1 MAATTSRFVQTFG
14 RARSGHEAILL
25 AQPAAESF
33 APPDDPGLQDC
44 EDEATG
50 NWSEKN
56 EKRTQQIEL

>member
-14 RARSGHEAILL
+14 SERSGHEAILL
-25 AQPAAESF
+25 AQRTAESF

-50 NWSEKN
+50 YWSEKN
-56 EKRTQQIEL
+56 EKRTQHIDL